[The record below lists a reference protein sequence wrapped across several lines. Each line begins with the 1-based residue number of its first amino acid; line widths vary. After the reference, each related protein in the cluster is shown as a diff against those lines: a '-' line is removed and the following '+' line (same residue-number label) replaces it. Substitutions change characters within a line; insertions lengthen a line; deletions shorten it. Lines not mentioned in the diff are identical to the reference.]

1 MAQNGDRQQD
11 FERIANTGRTNVVT
25 EFLGYLRQ
33 SKKWWMLP
41 ILIVM
46 LGLGV
51 LVLLSSTPV
60 APFIYTLF

>member
-1 MAQNGDRQQD
+1 MGRSGGGQQD
-11 FERIANTGRTNVVT
+11 FERVSSTGRTSVMM
-25 EFLGYLRQ
+25 EFLAYLRH

-46 LGLGV
+46 LCLGV
-51 LVLLSSTPV
+51 LVWLTSSPI